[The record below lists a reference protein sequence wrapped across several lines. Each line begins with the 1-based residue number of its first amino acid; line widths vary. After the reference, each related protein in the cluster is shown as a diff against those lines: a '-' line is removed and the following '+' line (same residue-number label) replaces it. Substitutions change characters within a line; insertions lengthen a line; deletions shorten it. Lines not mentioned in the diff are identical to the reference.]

1 MTATADATAAMSTG
15 MAGPCFASDNYAGA
29 HPAVLAA
36 LARANAGPA
45 RAYGE
50 DDITRAARERI
61 AAELGHGAEPFFVF
75 LGTAANVLSL
85 AAMTRPHHAV
95 LCAETAHINVDECGA
110 PEKHLGA
117 KLYSVPTPDG
127 KLTPELLRPLL
138 VHKGNEHHNQPRAIS
153 IAQCTELGTLYAPDE
168 VRALADFAHENGM
181 FLHMDGA
188 RLANAAAALGL
199 SLRQASSDLGIDALS
214 FGGTK
219 NGLMF
224 GEAVVFFRPEF
235 AAEFPYIRK
244 QAMQLCSKMRF
255 IAAQFLALLEGGL
268 WRENAAHANAMARL
282 LAQRLAD
289 APGVVVDQ
297 QPQTNAVFVQLPAAA
312 LARLHERFA
321 FYTWDFERNVARFM
335 TSFATTQDEVET
347 FAAAVRA
354 IAGEEATG
362 RD

>member
-1 MTATADATAAMSTG
+1 MPHA
-15 MAGPCFASDNYAGA
+15 PCFASDNYAGV
-29 HPAVLAA
+29 HPAIMAA
-36 LARANAGPA
+36 LAAANSGPEYGGPA
-45 RAYGE
+45 KAYGA
-50 DDITRAARERI
+50 DALTQAARQRI
-61 AAELGHGAEPFFVF
+61 IEELGHNAEPFFVF
-75 LGTAANVLSL
+75 LGTAANVLAL

-117 KLYSVPTPDG
+117 KLFTVPTPDG
-127 KLTPELLRPLL
+127 KLTPELLRSHLAHL
-138 VHKGNEHHNQPRAIS
+138 GNEHHNQPRAIS
-153 IAQCTELGTLYAPDE
+153 IAQATELGTLYRPDE

-181 FLHMDGA
+181 YLHMDGA
-188 RLANAAAALGL
+188 RLGNAAAALGL
-199 SLRQASSDLGIDALS
+199 TLRQASSDLGIDALS

-268 WRENAAHANAMARL
+268 WRENAANANAMARL
-282 LAQRLAD
+282 LAERLAG
-289 APGVVVDQ
+289 APGVAIEQ
-297 QPQTNAVFVQLPAAA
+297 KPQTNAVFAQLAPAVIER
-312 LARLHERFA
+312 LQARFS
-321 FYTWDFERNVARFM
+321 FYTWDYERNVVRFM
-335 TSFATTQDEVET
+335 TSFATTPDEVDV

-354 IAGEEATG
+354 EALAG
-362 RD
+362 